1 MLRDSFPKGLRITI
15 MVEVA
20 VHTIFEIL
28 VLHLAS
34 EIKFMIGS
42 TIIPRRKQWLVA
54 SPFISFSF

>member
-20 VHTIFEIL
+20 VHTIFEVL

-42 TIIPRRKQWLVA
+42 TNIPRRKQWLVA

>member
-1 MLRDSFPKGLRITI
+1 